1 MSKFSPVVMVGCQM
15 RDTVYLVI
23 IILLLSIIVIC
34 DCVPEHKGGV
44 DPSLCGVH
52 VVSSVLALA
61 DLHLH
66 ELKKIYFTCFFHRLF
81 FTLGMLSAKEMA
93 VTGMM

>member
-1 MSKFSPVVMVGCQM
+1 MMSKLSPVVMVGCQM
-15 RDTVYLVI
+15 RDTVYLI
-23 IILLLSIIVIC
+23 MTIMTLLSIIEIS

-52 VVSSVLALA
+52 VISPVLALA

-66 ELKKIYFTCFFHRLF
+66 ELEKIFLLVYFIAYFSPWGC
-81 FTLGMLSAKEMA
+81 
-93 VTGMM
+93 

>member
-1 MSKFSPVVMVGCQM
+1 MPDEGHCVPDNDKW
-15 RDTVYLVI
+15 
-23 IILLLSIIVIC
+23 LLSIIVKC
-34 DCVPEHKGGV
+34 HYLPEHKGGV
-44 DPSLCGVH
+44 DSCLGGIH

-66 ELKKIYFTCFFHRLF
+66 ELENIFFYLF
-81 FTLGMLSAKEMA
+81 VFFAQFYTFGMLSAKEMA